1 MKKFLMLGL
10 AVILTSTTLGQ
21 SQAIDE
27 KSFEYE
33 RYGGKEYCLKSDF
46 DGNGTSD
53 YIAPLGEGWIKV
65 FMKIGSDSERT
76 IDIDAGGVAELYEL
90 RDEVGENGEPIVE
103 NPSILVRWVGQVQV
117 VFTWMVKNLKKYR
130 FQVFM
135 KSANNDMQ
143 RTRVMNNMTCAADAE
158 R

>member
-10 AVILTSTTLGQ
+10 VVIFKSTILGQ

-27 KSFEYE
+27 KPFEYE

-53 YIAPLGEGWIKV
+53 YVAPLGEGWIKV
-65 FMKIGSDSERT
+65 FMNYGSDSERT
-76 IDIDAGGVAELYEL
+76 IDIDAGGVAELYEP

-103 NPSILVRWVGQVQV
+103 NPSILVRWVGQVHV
-117 VFTWMVKNLKKYR
+117 VFTWDGEKFKKISFPSFYEKR
-130 FQVFM
+130 
-135 KSANNDMQ
+135 
-143 RTRVMNNMTCAADAE
+143 
-158 R
+158 